1 MTRTKSRVP
10 VVSAPD
16 LLAPFSAAGV
26 LAPIDVH
33 AAVTVGRLLGE
44 SDDLVLLAAALAVRA
59 TRFGHVRLELS
70 TAPETVV
77 VDGTDIT
84 EVEGL
89 PWPDPETWIARLE
102 ASALTGEAGPLVLDG
117 TALYL
122 SRYRAYE
129 EAVLAELQ
137 HRLLAPPT
145 APDPGL
151 RAVLDGLVPLGD
163 DTESDRQRL
172 ATVLGQVRP
181 VTVIAGGPGTGKT
194 WTIARLIAVA
204 VDLAERAGL
213 STPEIAIAA
222 PTGKAAKRVTQQLHT
237 AREQML
243 KGPVSQRVTDTLAD
257 LEGMTLHRLLGWHP
271 ERGRFRHHADAPLP
285 HDLVIVDETSMVSL
299 ALMAKLLDAVR
310 PDARLIL
317 VGDPGQL
324 ASIEAGTV
332 LGDIVGPADDGLLR
346 FTDAALEAIGDLG
359 GPIPTSELAPDR
371 SGGPGDSIVVLSKQR
386 RFGDATPIAK
396 LGAAV
401 RSGDPAAT
409 MEALA
414 GEGITWHA
422 APDADPAGLEGL
434 HPLVVDH
441 LTALRNA
448 GIGGDA
454 TGGLK
459 ATGRFSILCA
469 HRRGPRG
476 VAAWGYWSEAWVRG
490 AAGVHSLGMWYPGR
504 PVMVTQ
510 NDYVM
515 NLFNGDIGV
524 TVATDDGL
532 RVAFEGPEGPR
543 LVSPTRLNAI
553 ESVYAMTIHK
563 SQGSE
568 FDHVVVVLPDADS
581 PLATRE
587 LVYTAFTRAKEN
599 LTVVGSE
606 EALVA
611 ALGRRVARASG
622 LGPGLWG
629 EEW

>member
-1 MTRTKSRVP
+1 M
-10 VVSAPD
+10 
-16 LLAPFSAAGV
+16 
-26 LAPIDVH
+26 
-33 AAVTVGRLLGE
+33 
-44 SDDLVLLAAALAVRA
+44 
-59 TRFGHVRLELS
+59 
-70 TAPETVV
+70 
-77 VDGTDIT
+77 
-84 EVEGL
+84 EGL
-89 PWPDPETWIARLE
+89 PWPDPEAWIARLM
-102 ASALTGEAGPLVLDG
+102 ASALTGAGGPLVLDG

-129 EAVLAELQ
+129 ESVLAGLQ
-137 HRLLAPPT
+137 HRLMAPVT

-151 RAVLDGLVPLGD
+151 SAVLDGLVPLGD

-181 VTVIAGGPGTGKT
+181 AMVIAGGPGTGKT

-204 VDLAERAGL
+204 VDLAEREGL
-213 STPEIAIAA
+213 SAPEIAIAA
-222 PTGKAAKRVTQQLHT
+222 PTGKAAKRVTQQLHE

-243 KGPVSQRVTDTLAD
+243 KGPVSQRVTDTLAV

-332 LGDIVGPADDGLLR
+332 LGDIVGPADDGRLR
-346 FTDAALEAIGDLG
+346 FTDTALDAIGDLG

-371 SGGPGDSIVVLSKQR
+371 AAGPGDSIVVLRKPR
-386 RFGDATPIAK
+386 RFGEESSIAA
-396 LGAAV
+396 LGSAV

-409 MEALA
+409 VEAL
-414 GEGITWHA
+414 GGDGITWHA
-422 APDADPAGLEGL
+422 DADADPASLEGL
-434 HPLVVDH
+434 HPPVVDH
-441 LTALRNA
+441 LAALRNA
-448 GIGGDA
+448 GVGGDA
-454 TGGLK
+454 VGGLE
-459 ATGRFSILCA
+459 ATGRFAILCA

-476 VAAWGYWSEAWVRG
+476 VSAWGYWSEAWIRG
-490 AAGVHSLGMWYPGR
+490 AAGVYSLGMWYPGR

-524 TVATDDGL
+524 TIATDDGL

-543 LVSPTRLNAI
+543 LVSPTRLTAI

-587 LVYTAFTRAKEN
+587 LVYTAFTRARDR